1 MKKFIILAL
10 IAIMLTVTACTQ
22 YIPVFIPGEDE
33 PSVRTIT
40 TVTELR
46 QFLAENTSGK
56 ARITLSATPSDFPM
70 DVNGFKDVSGNMNV
84 EGIGTYISRTGE
96 DEGKILFN
104 VSDSATMNISN
115 FTASIA
121 ATVAEEIKSVIY
133 VDAGKLSATSFSVIV
148 TGQSPEVSHPAG
160 IYLGESAKAE
170 NIEIASS
177 PVVIEINEKNDDE
190 NLIDKVED
198 ATGAEVE
205 TPYDIHAAED
215 FTTIL
220 AQYGKVRLLEDI
232 TLTELPL
239 SASSP
244 ESNVIDLNHNT
255 LTFSTEGSMALPEG
269 KDLRFRNGNL
279 VTTFNPTDVAKVVF
293 TVGKDSKFEL
303 DKVNFT
309 AASSGILPSE
319 NAEIVVTNSQVIV
332 DGAWGIS
339 TNASNP
345 EGYNVSITIS
355 EGSKVESK
363 YRTAAAVMLN
373 TPTIL
378 TISDSTII
386 GGRQGVILRGGTGH
400 FSNSTIT
407 SRGEF
412 DPATDEYYL
421 DGVWGSG
428 NAIPMASLVVG
439 NPTTTAYKYSTDCY
453 IDDLTKLIMTN
464 SGEYDEDKAFEIYVA
479 SINGES
485 EYETTLTV
493 PEDIATYI
501 IDSKAWYGT
510 HISINNNTLTSSDE
524 GESTTP

>member
-1 MKKFIILAL
+1 MKTLFKTLIILL
-10 IAIMLTVTACTQ
+10 VLLTAASCTQ
-22 YIPVFIPGEDE
+22 YRFITFPLPGED
-33 PSVRTIT
+33 
-40 TVTELR
+40 
-46 QFLAENTSGK
+46 
-56 ARITLSATPSDFPM
+56 
-70 DVNGFKDVSGNMNV
+70 
-84 EGIGTYISRTGE
+84 
-96 DEGKILFN
+96 
-104 VSDSATMNISN
+104 DS
-115 FTASIA
+115 
-121 ATVAEEIKSVIY
+121 
-133 VDAGKLSATSFSVIV
+133 
-148 TGQSPEVSHPAG
+148 
-160 IYLGESAKAE
+160 
-170 NIEIASS
+170 
-177 PVVIEINEKNDDE
+177 
-190 NLIDKVED
+190 
-198 ATGAEVE
+198 
-205 TPYDIHAAED
+205 TPYDVTTAED
-215 FTTIL
+215 FSEMLSTTG
-220 AQYGKVRLLEDI
+220 QVRLLKDI

-239 SASSP
+239 SESSP
-244 ESNVIDLNHNT
+244 ENNVIDLNHNT

-279 VTTFNPTDVAKVVF
+279 VTTFEPSDPAKVVF

-319 NAEIVVTNSQVIV
+319 NAKIVVTNSQVIV
-332 DGAWGIS
+332 DGAWGIA

-373 TPTIL
+373 TPTSL

-386 GGRQGVILRGGTGH
+386 GGRQGVILRGGIGR

-412 DPATDEYYL
+412 DMGDEYYL
-421 DGVWGSG
+421 DGDWGSG

-439 NPTTTAYKYSTDCY
+439 NPTTTAYQYSTDCY
-453 IDDLTKLIMTN
+453 IDDLTKLIMTD
-464 SGEYDEDKAFEIYVA
+464 SREYDEDKAFEIYVA

-501 IDSKAWYGT
+501 IGSEAWYGT
-510 HISINNNTLTSSDE
+510 HISVNNNTLPSSDE

>member
-1 MKKFIILAL
+1 MKTLFKTLIILL
-10 IAIMLTVTACTQ
+10 VLLTAASCTQ
-22 YIPVFIPGEDE
+22 YRFIPFPLPEED
-33 PSVRTIT
+33 
-40 TVTELR
+40 
-46 QFLAENTSGK
+46 
-56 ARITLSATPSDFPM
+56 
-70 DVNGFKDVSGNMNV
+70 
-84 EGIGTYISRTGE
+84 
-96 DEGKILFN
+96 
-104 VSDSATMNISN
+104 DS
-115 FTASIA
+115 
-121 ATVAEEIKSVIY
+121 
-133 VDAGKLSATSFSVIV
+133 
-148 TGQSPEVSHPAG
+148 
-160 IYLGESAKAE
+160 
-170 NIEIASS
+170 
-177 PVVIEINEKNDDE
+177 
-190 NLIDKVED
+190 
-198 ATGAEVE
+198 
-205 TPYDIHAAED
+205 TPYDVSTAED
-215 FTTIL
+215 FLEMLSTTG
-220 AQYGKVRLLEDI
+220 QVRLLEDI

-239 SASSP
+239 STSSP

-373 TPTIL
+373 TPTSL

-386 GGRQGVILRGGTGH
+386 GGRQGVILRGGTGR

-412 DPATDEYYL
+412 DKESDKYYL

-453 IDDLTKLIMTN
+453 IDDLTKLIMTD
-464 SGEYDEDKAFEIYVA
+464 SREYEKDKVFEIYVA

-501 IDSKAWYGT
+501 TDSKAWYGK